1 MGIASSGV
9 SIYSQHLLIS
19 TMKLPENVRHWVN
32 RRTAYFFIL
41 PALLALGII
50 VLLPILYGM
59 GMAFFRFD
67 LLRAGQGNPFVGF
80 EHFVRTLRDSLF
92 WNALWNTL
100 VWTFANVLFQLL
112 VGLGLALLLNGKIRF
127 KPIYI
132 AALLVPWA
140 TPSAVAA
147 LTWRWLLHTD
157 FGVVNAIALR
167 LHLID
172 APKPWLSLPGWA
184 MVWVIVARVWKEF
197 PFCMIVLIAGL
208 KSIPSM
214 LYDAA
219 KVDGAGKI
227 AQFFYVTLP
236 GLKSS
241 ILVATLLT
249 AIGSFN
255 SFNMIFMMTKGGPV
269 RSTEILST
277 FIYQTAFEQ
286 YQLGLSA
293 AGSILMVA
301 LLIFMVI
308 YYIKRMES
316 KS

>member
-1 MGIASSGV
+1 VKSTTDSE
-9 SIYSQHLLIS
+9 LLR
-19 TMKLPENVRHWVN
+19 LPEKVKRWAN
-32 RRTAYFFIL
+32 RRVVYFFIL
-41 PALLALGII
+41 PALLALGIV

-67 LLRAGQGNPFVGF
+67 LLRAGQGNPFVGL
-80 EHFVRTLRDSLF
+80 EHFFRALHDPLF
-92 WNALWNTL
+92 WNALGNTL

-112 VGLGLALLLNGKIRF
+112 VGLGLAILLNKKIRF
-127 KPIYI
+127 KPIYV

-157 FGVVNAIALR
+157 FGVVNAVALTF
-167 LHLID
+167 HLIET
-172 APKPWLSLPGWA
+172 PKSWLSTPGWA

-219 KVDGAGKI
+219 KVDGAGKR
-227 AQFFYVTLP
+227 AQFFYITLP
-236 GLKSS
+236 ALKSS

-286 YQLGLSA
+286 YQLGLA
-293 AGSILMVA
+293 AAESILMVTI
-301 LLIFMVI
+301 LIFMVV